1 MVSLLQVW
9 PAITT
14 KYSLGSIRNVF
25 KYWRMFF
32 LYAVLILNGF
42 SLWSSK
48 WNTLFPRKRPQWHD
62 HNISG
67 QITVDHLVNSTSS
80 MFKRLRMWGDGGD
93 PLVCTTLGQAC
104 SYGQETMGF
113 RFAGQFPT
121 VTTTIL
127 WGHSFT
133 ETLSFKRT
141 KSLIWFQMVK
151 RLESPGVQLKDT
163 PEPTEAAHSPSL
175 GCCSFWCK
183 CFNRLLPPQNHW
195 ALQRFVL
202 SSINCQSWS
211 SQRTSNK
218 HLNYNQPE

>member
-1 MVSLLQVW
+1 MHKRKSVAVFLLGRWYSGRQVLHSPKETMTTWKAKIYRVLNTHTRVADMRRAAQHSQNTLKAWLQQHQRNLPKRHCQRMVSLLQVW

-25 KYWRMFF
+25 EYWRMFS

-42 SLWSSK
+42 SLFQVEHF
-48 WNTLFPRKRPQWHD
+48 LFPRKRTQWHD

-80 MFKRLRMWGDGGD
+80 MFNRGWGCGVTGGD
-93 PLVCTTLGQAC
+93 PLVCTTMGQAC

-127 WGHSFT
+127 WGSF
-133 ETLSFKRT
+133 LHRD
-141 KSLIWFQMVK
+141 L
-151 RLESPGVQLKDT
+151 
-163 PEPTEAAHSPSL
+163 
-175 GCCSFWCK
+175 
-183 CFNRLLPPQNHW
+183 
-195 ALQRFVL
+195 VL
-202 SSINCQSWS
+202 
-211 SQRTSNK
+211 
-218 HLNYNQPE
+218 